1 MYPYA
6 LTKWQ
11 GEELVKRFNKIYK
24 LPTIS
29 LRFFNIYGPKSR
41 TSGTYGA
48 VFGVFLA
55 QKIANKPLTIVG
67 SGNQT
72 EIFFM

>member
-11 GEELVKRFNKIYK
+11 GEELVKHFNKIYK

-48 VFGVFLA
+48 VFGVF
-55 QKIANKPLTIVG
+55 
-67 SGNQT
+67 
-72 EIFFM
+72 